1 MEVQLGQVVRSIAG
15 RDAGRWYVV
24 LQRLDD
30 TYVLVSDG
38 EKRSVV
44 NPKKKNIR
52 HLALDAEVA
61 KELQACLEKGE
72 AVSDEQIRA
81 ALEKLRN
88 RSEEVD

>member
-1 MEVQLGQVVRSIAG
+1 MEVELGQLVRSIAG
-15 RDAGRWYVV
+15 RDAGRWYLV

-38 EKRSVV
+38 EKQSVV

-61 KELQACLEKGE
+61 KELQTRLERGE
-72 AVSDEQIRA
+72 QVSDDEVRA
-81 ALEKLRN
+81 ALEELRS

>member
-1 MEVQLGQVVRSIAG
+1 MEVELGQLVRSIAG
-15 RDAGRWYVV
+15 RDAGRWYLV

-61 KELQACLEKGE
+61 KELQTRLERGE
-72 AVSDEQIRA
+72 QVSDDEVRA
-81 ALEKLRN
+81 ALEELRS